1 MSVFYTE
8 FPWQGQTYWLKYN
21 FDAMKT
27 LEARYPGVEYTKV
40 LVENYAENVDMAC
53 DIAHELMSQGEMIRR
68 RWGYPDRRVPS
79 SADLRALCSPVD
91 FVDLVV
97 AVVQEI
103 IHGNGRNDGDDEE
116 YEYDPWLLE
125 SEKKK
130 NYLLSLNG
138 HPSESF

>member
-40 LVENYAENVDMAC
+40 LVENYAENANMAC

-68 RWGYPDRRVPS
+68 RWGYPDRRIPS
-79 SADLRALCSPVD
+79 SADLRSLCSPVD

-103 IHGNGRNDGDDEE
+103 IHGNGRNDGEDDE

-138 HPSESF
+138 RPSESS